1 MPGSSEDI
9 VRLAVPVGPNRHTG
23 QFPVRKTDSSD
34 GSHVVHLDDVV
45 GAIALLLLTPKGGR
59 V

>member
-1 MPGSSEDI
+1 M
-9 VRLAVPVGPNRHTG
+9 PVGPNRHTG